1 MLDLSLDPLVRPSV
15 RPSVGPSVRPSVG
28 DPLPTRLSV
37 SPLLDALSHPLLDFV
52 RPVFVRLLL
61 DPTAA
66 LGKLGKQKEKES
78 QGSC

>member
-1 MLDLSLDPLVRPSV
+1 MLDLLLDLMLDPLL
-15 RPSVGPSVRPSVG
+15 GPLL

>member
-1 MLDLSLDPLVRPSV
+1 MLDLLLDLMLDPLL
-15 RPSVGPSVRPSVG
+15 GPLL

-52 RPVFVRLLL
+52 RLVFARLL